1 MDGHEVISELRKR
14 CHRLVASA
22 QLLDKQHIDVQ
33 TSVGPIRITLH
44 GRNIRVILKHREWGI
59 DYILINEGMMGRSD
73 HSDPRGL
80 DDMILDPLRRW
91 MVLDDL
97 ADV

>member
-1 MDGHEVISELRKR
+1 MKNDEVIAELRRR
-14 CHRLVASA
+14 CRRLADGA
-22 QLLDKQHIDVQ
+22 RLLDKQHLDVQ
-33 TSVGPIRITLH
+33 TSIGPIRISLH